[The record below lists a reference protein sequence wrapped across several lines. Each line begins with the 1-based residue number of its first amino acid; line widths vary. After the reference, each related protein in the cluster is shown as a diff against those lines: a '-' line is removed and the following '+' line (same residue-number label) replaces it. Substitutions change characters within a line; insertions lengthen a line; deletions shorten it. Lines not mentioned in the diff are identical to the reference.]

1 MSFDRGVGWTGPRG
15 WEVISLKSTGKL
27 DPLKNFVSMS
37 NFHFDVS
44 NFRVTPTC
52 CSLIFPSFLDFSP
65 FFPDLRLISF
75 NPLDRYYMNITANNL
90 QSKFLLIL
98 YFALRVTIYIIS
110 FFLFYVDIIE
120 RVESN
125 NCHFLYDDNI
135 PIIISGITDIS
146 DVFSKILERIT
157 RKEKH
162 LMRLI
167 DLESDLV
174 QSMPNF

>member
-1 MSFDRGVGWTGPRG
+1 M
-15 WEVISLKSTGKL
+15 KSTGKL

-37 NFHFDVS
+37 SFHFDVS

-75 NPLDRYYMNITANNL
+75 NPLDRYYMDITDRITANNL

-98 YFALRVTIYIIS
+98 YFALRVNNLYYFF

-125 NCHFLYDDNI
+125 DCHLLYDL
-135 PIIISGITDIS
+135 ITYG
-146 DVFSKILERIT
+146 L
-157 RKEKH
+157 
-162 LMRLI
+162 
-167 DLESDLV
+167 
-174 QSMPNF
+174 